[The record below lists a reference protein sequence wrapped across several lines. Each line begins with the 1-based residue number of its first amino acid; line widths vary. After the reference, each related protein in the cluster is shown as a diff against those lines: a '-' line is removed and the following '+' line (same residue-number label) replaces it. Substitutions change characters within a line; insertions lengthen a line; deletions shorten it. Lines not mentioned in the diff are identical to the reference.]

1 MNTAEFDRMFAIEE
15 THWWYRGRRELVR
28 DSLRRHAPPGRPL
41 QVLDVACATG
51 MSFRFLGDIGQIRG
65 IDISD
70 ETIRYCAMR
79 GIDRIVKADAMKLP
93 FAEAS
98 YDVVLALDA
107 FEHFD
112 DDRAAM
118 RETWRVLRPGGV
130 LIATVPAFMSL
141 WSPHDDAYHH
151 KRRYRRA
158 QFRERLQ
165 QAGFAVERVSYST
178 MILFV
183 PVFLLRR
190 WRRLREGVANGAPPA
205 SGASA
210 ANPGKEEVAVV
221 SDFGVPFPRPVE
233 LLASAITSAEVA
245 LERHVDLPFGV
256 SLLAVLRK
264 PALRP

>member
-28 DSLRRHAPPGRPL
+28 DSLRRHAPSGRPL

-51 MSFRFLGDIGQIRG
+51 MSFRFLADLGQIRG

-70 ETIRYCAMR
+70 ETIRYCALR

-93 FAEAS
+93 FAAGS

-112 DDRAAM
+112 DDLAAM

-130 LIATVPAFMSL
+130 LVATVPAFMSL

-165 QAGFAVERVSYST
+165 QAGFTVERVSYTT
-178 MILFV
+178 MTLFV

-190 WRRLREGVANGAPPA
+190 WRRLREGASNGAA
-205 SGASA
+205 GAA
-210 ANPGKEEVAVV
+210 HGKQEVAVV
-221 SDFGVPFPRPVE
+221 SDFAVPFPRPVE

-245 LERHVDLPFGV
+245 LERHVNLPFGV

-264 PALRP
+264 PA

>member
-1 MNTAEFDRMFAIEE
+1 
-15 THWWYRGRRELVR
+15 
-28 DSLRRHAPPGRPL
+28 
-41 QVLDVACATG
+41 
-51 MSFRFLGDIGQIRG
+51 
-65 IDISD
+65 
-70 ETIRYCAMR
+70 MR
-79 GIDRIVKADAMKLP
+79 GIDRIVKADAMRLP

-112 DDRAAM
+112 DDLAAM

-130 LIATVPAFMSL
+130 LVATVPAFMSL

-165 QAGFAVERVSYST
+165 QAGFTVERVSYST
-178 MILFV
+178 MTLFV

-190 WRRLREGVANGAPPA
+190 WRRLREGSSNGAAQDTP
-205 SGASA
+205 SA
-210 ANPGKEEVAVV
+210 PGGHEQVQVA
-221 SDFGVPFPRPVE
+221 SDFAVPFPRPIE
-233 LLASAITSAEVA
+233 LLAAAITSAEVA
-245 LERHVDLPFGV
+245 LERHVNLPFGV

-264 PALRP
+264 PA

>member
-28 DSLRRHAPPGRPL
+28 DSLRRHAPPARPL

-51 MSFRFLGDIGQIRG
+51 MSFRFLSDIGQIRG
-65 IDISD
+65 VDISD

-93 FAEAS
+93 FAAAS
-98 YDVVLALDA
+98 YDAVLALDA

-112 DDRAAM
+112 DDLAAM
-118 RETWRVLRPGGV
+118 REIWRVLRPGGV
-130 LIATVPAFMSL
+130 LVATVPAFMSL

-165 QAGFAVERVSYST
+165 AAGFDVERVSYTT

-183 PVFLLRR
+183 PVFLMRR
-190 WRRLREGVANGAPPA
+190 WRRLREGGGSNGAAPA
-205 SGASA
+205 AAASPA
-210 ANPGKEEVAVV
+210 AHGKKEVSVV
-221 SDFGVPFPRPVE
+221 SDFAVPFPRPVE
-233 LLASAITSAEVA
+233 ALASVITTAEVA
-245 LERHVDLPFGV
+245 LERHVNLPFGV

-264 PALRP
+264 PS

>member
-28 DSLRRHAPPGRPL
+28 TALERHAPARRPL

-51 MSFRFLGDIGQIRG
+51 MSFRFLSDIGQIRG

-79 GIDRIVKADAMKLP
+79 GIDRIVKADAMALP
-93 FAEAS
+93 FAAGS

-112 DDRAAM
+112 DDLAAM

-130 LIATVPAFMSL
+130 LVATVPAFMSL

-151 KRRYRRA
+151 KRRYRRP
-158 QFRERLQ
+158 QFRERLER
-165 QAGFAVERVSYST
+165 AGFAVERVSYTT
-178 MILFV
+178 MTLFV

-190 WRRLREGVANGAPPA
+190 WRRLREGGANGAAAP
-205 SGASA
+205 SA
-210 ANPGKEEVAVV
+210 RPHGGKEEVSMV
-221 SDFGVPFPRPVE
+221 SDFAVPFPRPVE
-233 LLASAITSAEVA
+233 LLASAITSAEIA
-245 LERHVDLPFGV
+245 LERRIDLPFGV
-256 SLLAVLRK
+256 SLLAVMRK
-264 PALRP
+264 PG